1 MAPDSTAGIAV
12 CVLGS
17 SSAGNSTLV
26 WSTTSAVLVDCGFNP
41 GYMEKSLRAKG
52 LTIED
57 LDGVLITHVHGD
69 HVNGWFVRKLIKAG
83 VPIYCPPAIQLHLQ
97 VHYDALARAS
107 HLGLLR
113 PLPDGQVNLAG
124 FEVQAFAVP
133 HDSPGGCFGY
143 GIRFWEGGRSTK
155 VTVTTDIANP
165 TDSAAR
171 CMADADIMV
180 IESNHDV
187 DMLENSR
194 RPLWLKRRIRE
205 FGHLSNDQCAGMLLS
220 VLGNSTKLPRAVML
234 AHVSQE
240 CNTNQ
245 LALET
250 TNEALDGEGIRG
262 INVAATYPHRAG
274 EVVCV

>member
-1 MAPDSTAGIAV
+1 
-12 CVLGS
+12 
-17 SSAGNSTLV
+17 
-26 WSTTSAVLVDCGFNP
+26 
-41 GYMEKSLRAKG
+41 LR
-52 LTIED
+52 
-57 LDGVLITHVHGD
+57 V
-69 HVNGWFVRKLIKAG
+69 
-83 VPIYCPPAIQLHLQ
+83 
-97 VHYDALARAS
+97 
-107 HLGLLR
+107 
-113 PLPDGQVNLAG
+113 LPDGEVDLAG
-124 FEVQAFAVP
+124 FQVQSFAVP

-143 GIRFWEGGRSTK
+143 SICSWEEGALKK

-165 TDSAAR
+165 TDSAAQ
-171 CMADADIMV
+171 CIANSDIVV

-262 INVAATYPHRAG
+262 IDVAATYPHRAG